1 MTFYTQNRYSGNAI
15 GFKIKSLLILRDT
28 RSNKSQ
34 VTLLHYIVEQI
45 EKEKKEM
52 LDFVNDLHQPLID
65 VSRYTRGFT
74 V

>member
-1 MTFYTQNRYSGNAI
+1 M
-15 GFKIKSLLILRDT
+15 KSLLILRDT

-52 LDFVNDLHQPLID
+52 LDFVKDLHQPFID
-65 VSRYTRGFT
+65 ASRYTRGFT
-74 V
+74 L